1 MGSSLIPLAPG
12 VGIDVDGVAG
22 LGEAIDER
30 GDAGGT
36 REDGAPLLEREV
48 GGDDG
53 GPELMA
59 TADDVVE
66 DVAAASIR
74 RQV

>member
-22 LGEAIDER
+22 LGEPIDEC
-30 GDAGGT
+30 GDAGRTG
-36 REDGAPLLEREV
+36 EDGTSLLEREV

-53 GPELMA
+53 GAHLMA

-66 DVAAASIR
+66 DVAAASVGG
-74 RQV
+74 QV